1 MALYILLIFIVVP
14 IIEIAVFIQLGNEIG
29 LWNTVILILLT
40 AVIGTWLLKSQGL
53 ATLKRAQVNIQ
64 NQVFPVA
71 EVFDG
76 LCLALAGVLLLTP
89 GFVTDAVGF
98 LLFLP
103 QFRVILRKQ
112 IWTRLAKLQ
121 SAQVWVNPENSTAS
135 QGDRPNTI
143 DGSFREVGPE
153 DERPDSTLPSNNRTN

>member
-14 IIEIAVFIQLGNEIG
+14 IIEVAVFIQLGNEIG

-40 AVIGTWLLKSQGL
+40 AIIGTWLLKSQGM
-53 ATLKRAQVNIQ
+53 ATLKRAQENFQ

-76 LCLALAGVLLLTP
+76 LCLALAGILLLTP
-89 GFVTDAVGF
+89 GFVTDSVGF

-103 QFRVILRKQ
+103 QFRVILRTQ
-112 IWTRLAKLQ
+112 IWARLAKSQ
-121 SAQVWVNPENSTAS
+121 SARVWVNPKNSTAS
-135 QGDRPNTI
+135 QGDKPNTI

-153 DERPDSTLPSNNRTN
+153 DESPDPRLPSNNRTK